1 MEVYR
6 ELIQS
11 TEWKKMR
18 ILVTEVVCMES
29 KICYIKI
36 HDEIN
41 MLEKIE
47 IEEAIQQPR
56 QDKPK

>member
-29 KICYIKI
+29 KICYIKM

-47 IEEAIQQPR
+47 AEEAIQQPR
-56 QDKPK
+56 